1 MNYQYNPYA
10 APQAAPPAVQGA
22 PGGQGPQP
30 WTVGEVLSIAWDRF
44 KQFWPVVVFSYVLSI
59 VIGQIVGGVQQVLIA
74 TGAIEPGS
82 SAGISVQIAFFVVGQ
97 MVAAYFQVGLTR
109 IHLEAARGQSPS
121 FGLLF
126 SGGDRFLALFAFT
139 LLYGLIVG
147 IGILLLI
154 VPGIFFALAFAP
166 AQFYV
171 VDQRMGPIAAMQAS
185 WEATKGQK
193 GDIFLLGLAGFGLGL
208 LGLVMCLVGIFATF
222 PLAMVAYAAMYTRI
236 SGNGPAP
243 AMYAYATPGAPPAPA
258 PQLAP
263 PAGGYGGPPGYGPPP
278 GGGYGGP
285 PGYGPPPGS
294 T

>member
-1 MNYQYNPYA
+1 VNYQYNPYA
-10 APQAAPPAVQGA
+10 APQAAPPVAQGA

-44 KQFWPVVVFSYVLSI
+44 KQFWPVVVFSYVLSL

-82 SAGISVQIAFFVVGQ
+82 SSGISVQIAFFVVGQ

-147 IGILLLI
+147 VGILLLI

-208 LGLVMCLVGIFATF
+208 LGLVMCLVGVFATF

-243 AMYAYATPGAPPAPA
+243 AMYAYATPGMPPAPA